1 MKIAIL
7 AVLINFAAVV
17 LCDDYSFLRDLSALD
32 VRRVINGIF
41 TTNLDALE
49 FVTRSR
55 VAGDDDATP
64 HSREYDWDKCV
75 VELGSIGD
83 GLNRTEMWAMQGN

>member
-7 AVLINFAAVV
+7 AVLINCAAVV
-17 LCDDYSFLRDLSALD
+17 LCDDYSLLRELSALD
-32 VRRVINGIF
+32 VGQVIAGIF

-55 VAGDDDATP
+55 VVGDGEGMP
-64 HSREYDWDKCV
+64 HSRDYDWDKCV